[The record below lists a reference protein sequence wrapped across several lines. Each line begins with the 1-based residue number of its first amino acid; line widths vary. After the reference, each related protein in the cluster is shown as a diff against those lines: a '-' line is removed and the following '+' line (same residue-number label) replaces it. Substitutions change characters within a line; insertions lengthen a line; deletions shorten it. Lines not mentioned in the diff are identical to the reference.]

1 MAATVM
7 DSTNYGAL
15 ALTMD
20 MGLSDSPY
28 LLTDLEEMI
37 IEQRGLREV
46 SLLMLIFKN
55 FRFLFLVWIKVGEV
69 YV

>member
-1 MAATVM
+1 MAITVM

-46 SLLMLIFKN
+46 TLLMLIFK
-55 FRFLFLVWIKVGEV
+55 FLGSFSWYG
-69 YV
+69 